1 MNENLDGVLNALLHN
16 EREAARTFKVG
27 DEAKRLRREDIVKK
41 RRNTT
46 WINLGKMV
54 CSLTL
59 EEFGL
64 VPKSSIQPKIDV
76 SEISKELTGDEVV
89 SNVLG
94 FVNTLKDAMGHYTRG
109 TFVKDAFALTGA
121 LCGVESNKVISSD
134 RRAKRMRK
142 RKHELISK
150 KEIRQQRDYDSEESS
165 TDETIV
171 KNMIED
177 HFFQITKKGKDEKQ
191 KEDSIEE
198 DRTNKDT
205 VKWYPKKKRN
215 RTKVNPQ
222 KKLLKEIDVHED
234 PETKIARAIAEEAE
248 KKKIRENE
256 ARKKKEQKWIEL
268 GQAVCSLSADDF
280 ILPSDVAENP
290 DHKPDR
296 SQRGEPIVVAVA
308 SFIQSMKALVGNK
321 AAHDTVLADQSGIA
335 AALCGIHKSALTARF
350 SFKKSKFD

>member
-46 WINLGKMV
+46 WINLGKM
-54 CSLTL
+54 
-59 EEFGL
+59 
-64 VPKSSIQPKIDV
+64 
-76 SEISKELTGDEVV
+76 
-89 SNVLG
+89 
-94 FVNTLKDAMGHYTRG
+94 
-109 TFVKDAFALTGA
+109 
-121 LCGVESNKVISSD
+121 
-134 RRAKRMRK
+134 
-142 RKHELISK
+142 
-150 KEIRQQRDYDSEESS
+150 DYDSEESS